1 MLCYAQRTI
10 MQLSGFAI
18 RQNEQKYNVIVNA
31 LPKGKTRMGMEYGE
45 PWQSVQ
51 GKYKDVLKKKGKYKD
66 DSQHNRKE
74 VSKLPLSRYKT

>member
-18 RQNEQKYNVIVNA
+18 RQNEQKHNLIVNA

-51 GKYKDVLKKKGKYKD
+51 GKYKD